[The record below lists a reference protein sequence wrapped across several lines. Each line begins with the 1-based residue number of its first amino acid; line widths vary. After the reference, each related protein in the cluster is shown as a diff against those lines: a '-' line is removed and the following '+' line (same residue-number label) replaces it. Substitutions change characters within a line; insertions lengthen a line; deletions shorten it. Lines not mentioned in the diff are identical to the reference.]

1 MNKGFARSARRS
13 KPKPDID
20 ISKLPP
26 DVQKEIMDDGYPAYI
41 QHPED
46 PGKKIYIPEEEQNE
60 FWSKIIEY
68 YEKPEQS
75 LLDKFSNYVRG
86 GLSSEMGQN
95 TGMSFGGG
103 KKRRKNKSS
112 KRKSSKRRKSKRRT
126 KKNKRK

>member
-68 YEKPEQS
+68 YEKNPGIGS
-75 LLDKFSNYVRG
+75 
-86 GLSSEMGQN
+86 
-95 TGMSFGGG
+95 GGG

-112 KRKSSKRRKSKRRT
+112 KKKSSKRRKSKRRRRT